1 MRSERRIRATYDN
14 ARNAVL
20 GIAVALQVLR
30 NGDENT
36 RRESHVE
43 YPVVLLAT
51 LLKLLHVLLEL
62 DEGLVLVV
70 LAGNVRA
77 EAAELLQLLLQF
89 LCGSLNVGLD
99 ALEVLLVVHLRPRIS
114 DNADVLREEV
124 VAVLYWWS
132 TKTTSRSGR
141 ATYEAEKGGELGT
154 LSVTCLL
161 VKLVVYLRSSS
172 SPDHRRRPKRQ

>member
-1 MRSERRIRATYDN
+1 MRSERRIPATYNN
-14 ARNAVL
+14 ARDAVL

-36 RRESHVE
+36 GRESHVE

-77 EAAELLQLLLQF
+77 EAAELLQLLL
-89 LCGSLNVGLD
+89 
-99 ALEVLLVVHLRPRIS
+99 
-114 DNADVLREEV
+114 
-124 VAVLYWWS
+124 
-132 TKTTSRSGR
+132 
-141 ATYEAEKGGELGT
+141 
-154 LSVTCLL
+154 
-161 VKLVVYLRSSS
+161 
-172 SPDHRRRPKRQ
+172 